1 LTKPAG
7 FQYPELTSLVV
18 AVTAFAIPNE
28 AASTPMFR
36 NSLEYFA
43 VCEKTEH
50 DNARVNVRIS
60 LFNAIIFLAKML
72 YLIILKLILLFLIAL
87 NLDSY

>member
-1 LTKPAG
+1 
-7 FQYPELTSLVV
+7 
-18 AVTAFAIPNE
+18 
-28 AASTPMFR
+28 MFR